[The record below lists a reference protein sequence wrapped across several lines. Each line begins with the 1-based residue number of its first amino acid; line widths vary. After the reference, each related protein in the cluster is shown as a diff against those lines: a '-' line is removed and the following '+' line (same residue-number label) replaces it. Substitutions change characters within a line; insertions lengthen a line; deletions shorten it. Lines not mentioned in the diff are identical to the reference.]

1 MQKKT
6 KYAINQ
12 TDENGTR
19 PGRQGHVIVIED
31 RCKGCG
37 FCIANCPRQVLS
49 FSSVF
54 NAKGYHLPKAVDATK
69 CVNCHFCE
77 ILCPDFAIYSVALSD
92 LND

>member
-1 MQKKT
+1 MQKKP

-12 TDENGTR
+12 TDETVPR
-19 PGRQGHVIVIED
+19 RGRQGHVIVIED

-54 NAKGYHLPKAVDATK
+54 NAKGYHLPKAVDPSK

-92 LND
+92 IND

>member
-1 MQKKT
+1 MAFWRVPLDAQE
-6 KYAINQ
+6 IQ
-12 TDENGTR
+12 
-19 PGRQGHVIVIED
+19 VIRGMVCIIDD

-54 NAKGYHLPKAVDATK
+54 NAKGYHLPKAVDAAK

-92 LND
+92 IND